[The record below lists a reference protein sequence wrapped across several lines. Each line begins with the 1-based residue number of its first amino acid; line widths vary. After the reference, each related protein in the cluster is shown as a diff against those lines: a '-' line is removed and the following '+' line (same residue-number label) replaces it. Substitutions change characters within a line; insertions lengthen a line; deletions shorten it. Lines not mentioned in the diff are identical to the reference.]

1 MLNKHVHAL
10 KLLVISMFI
19 GVFTGRVYVWRLI
32 LKKKIALV
40 IPTLQ
45 IAHISLTLFPTLH
58 FHSYT
63 ANASRAKWDL
73 HRLWYGL
80 EADLKRI
87 WSEGEGKRIYLI
99 YLKAGAVRA

>member
-1 MLNKHVHAL
+1 
-10 KLLVISMFI
+10 MFI

-32 LKKKIALV
+32 LKKIALV

-45 IAHISLTLFPTLH
+45 IAHISLTVFPTSH

-63 ANASRAKWDL
+63 ANACRSKWDL

-99 YLKAGAVRA
+99 YLIVGSLMFCAINFR